1 MEYLYILFSF
11 INNFVFFIISIIVY
25 NMPRTKKAIDDN
37 LAKALR
43 EYKPDITESS
53 LRTYILN
60 LSHIASYYDKP
71 LSPELFKDIEEVK
84 KDFEELKYSNST
96 LKNKVASI
104 LIYLRMTK
112 QSADIIKKYND
123 WFDMLSGK
131 ISREHAKMDKTIKEE
146 DNWMSKQNLM
156 DYTDKLKLELPS
168 KPTSKV
174 DMSKWMKYITL
185 LIHTYYPFRNE
196 LADTEILTSIKKN
209 NPDVNYFIVDQRKK
223 TVKAL
228 IQAYKTKKTY
238 KDININIIPDV
249 AKEIITYYKHLTNYK
264 KANDINNDWMLLAK
278 NNDKMSRN
286 DFTYFVKSIFEPL
299 GKNIS
304 TTMIRKIIV
313 SDLYPVEEMKQLAQ
327 VMGHSTGV
335 AMEFYAK
342 D

>member
-1 MEYLYILFSF
+1 
-11 INNFVFFIISIIVY
+11 
-25 NMPRTKKAIDDN
+25 MPRTKKAIDDN